1 MRVALLTNVLTPYRL
16 PVYRDLASTPGWR
29 LRVMVSAETDATWS
43 RAFAGAHERGA
54 GELDVA
60 VVRSLALRRRYAVHA
75 SADATQHVTTH
86 VPLGALAALQRFRPD
101 IVVSAELGPRTL
113 LAAAYAALASR
124 PLVIW
129 SYQSRAAADA
139 AGGLH
144 NALRRALLTRAD
156 AVVGMGRQ
164 AREVLRALGVA
175 GEHLFD
181 APNAHDATA
190 LEAALAAT
198 EPTVAQAAL
207 RGGFGC
213 RPRVALV
220 LGRLVAAK
228 GLRPLLAAWERLP
241 AGAKRD
247 WTLLFVGDG
256 PLRGEIAAAAR
267 RAEPG
272 EIVATGAVPA
282 ADVAALYAGVD
293 LLVFPSLGDPWGL
306 VVNEALA
313 SGLPVLCSSLAG
325 CADDLVRPGENG
337 WLCDPTDAASLD
349 ASLARALQA
358 SPDALVALGER
369 GRDMAKRFSPEAMA
383 AGLRRAVMHAA
394 ARPGRVRPR
403 SSRSTRSPRSPR

>member
-293 LLVFPSLGDPWGL
+293 LLVFPSLGDPWVSSSTRPSPPVCRCSARRSPAAPTISSGPARTAGSAIPPTL
-306 VVNEALA
+306 RA
-313 SGLPVLCSSLAG
+313 STPAWPGPCRPPRTHSS
-325 CADDLVRPGENG
+325 PS
-337 WLCDPTDAASLD
+337 ASAVATWPS
-349 ASLARALQA
+349 AS
-358 SPDALVALGER
+358 
-369 GRDMAKRFSPEAMA
+369 
-383 AGLRRAVMHAA
+383 
-394 ARPGRVRPR
+394 RPR
-403 SSRSTRSPRSPR
+403 RWPPACAAP